1 MNLIKTSQLPVVEFM
16 KYVSEGNDNMDDI
29 IERRKSSCQKKGDYW
44 ITKENMQ
51 GTIYMPKEPS
61 AKGR

>member
-16 KYVSEGNDNMDDI
+16 KYVSEGQDNMDDVADHMKSNSQ
-29 IERRKSSCQKKGDYW
+29 ERGDYW

-51 GTIYMPKEPS
+51 GTVYMPKDPS